1 MPKSKHQSMR
11 RSSVVLAI
19 TASVMVV
26 EILGGYAFNSMALL
40 ADGWHMGTHTLAI
53 GITVFAYYYAKKHA
67 TDQAFALGSW
77 KVEILGG
84 YTSAI
89 LLLVIAVAMAI
100 ESIERLIHPKNIE
113 YEYAIAIAIIGLVVN
128 AICAL
133 LLSHKDGHS
142 HHHHHHHRS
151 GSTHSAHHHDLN
163 LRSAYIHVLT
173 DALTSILAIVALL
186 CGLWVG
192 WHWMDAAMGIVGAIL
207 VSLWSKSLIRDTG
220 KVLLDRE
227 MDGAQIKQKR
237 EAIESVLDRFGE
249 SQRNI
254 RIWRIGGHEYAAM
267 IEATISDP
275 DTCKKDLEQLLAEMK
290 IKVRG
295 LSLKGI

>member
-1 MPKSKHQSMR
+1 MLQNEHQSMR
-11 RSSVVLAI
+11 RSAIVLAI
-19 TASVMVV
+19 TATVMVV

-67 TDQAFALGSW
+67 TNQAFALGSW

-113 YEYAIAIAIIGLVVN
+113 YEYAIAIAFIGLIVN

-142 HHHHHHHRS
+142 HHHHHRRPHNS
-151 GSTHSAHHHDLN
+151 HSAHHHDLN
-163 LRSAYIHVLT
+163 LRAAYIHVLT

-186 CGLWVG
+186 CGLWL
-192 WHWMDAAMGIVGAIL
+192 IL
-207 VSLWSKSLIRDTG
+207 R
-220 KVLLDRE
+220 
-227 MDGAQIKQKR
+227 QI
-237 EAIESVLDRFGE
+237 SCGFGQF
-249 SQRNI
+249 SN
-254 RIWRIGGHEYAAM
+254 
-267 IEATISDP
+267 
-275 DTCKKDLEQLLAEMK
+275 
-290 IKVRG
+290 
-295 LSLKGI
+295 

>member
-1 MPKSKHQSMR
+1 MR
-11 RSSVVLAI
+11 RSAVVLAI

-26 EILGGYAFNSMALL
+26 EILSGYAFNSMALL

-67 TDQAFALGSW
+67 TNQAFALGSW

-113 YEYAIAIAIIGLVVN
+113 YEYAIAIAFIGLIVN

-142 HHHHHHHRS
+142 HHHHHHRPRNS
-151 GSTHSAHHHDLN
+151 HSAHHHDLN
-163 LRSAYIHVLT
+163 LRAAYIHVLT

-186 CGLWVG
+186 CGLWLG
-192 WHWMDAAMGIVGAIL
+192 WQWMDAAMGVVGAIL
-207 VSLWSKSLIRDTG
+207 VSLWSRSLIRDTG

-227 MDGAQIKQKR
+227 MDGVQINRKR
-237 EAIESVLDRFGE
+237 EAIESVLDTFGAT
-249 SQRNI
+249 QRNI
-254 RIWRIGGHEYAAM
+254 RIWRIGGDEYAAM
-267 IEATISDP
+267 IEATMSDSEA
-275 DTCKKDLEQLLAEMK
+275 CKKNLDLLLTEIK
-290 IKVRG
+290 IEVRG
-295 LSLKGI
+295 LSLKNV

>member
-1 MPKSKHQSMR
+1 MR
-11 RSSVVLAI
+11 RSAIVLAI
-19 TASVMVV
+19 TAAVMVV

-67 TDQAFALGSW
+67 TDQAFALGRW

-100 ESIERLIHPKNIE
+100 ESIDRLLHPKNIE
-113 YEYAIAIAIIGLVVN
+113 YEYAIAIAFIGLAVN

-133 LLSHKDGHS
+133 LLSHKDGYTHHN
-142 HHHHHHHRS
+142 HHHHHVGKS
-151 GSTHSAHHHDLN
+151 HSAHHHDLN
-163 LRSAYIHVLT
+163 LRAAYIHVLT

-186 CGLWVG
+186 CGLWLG
-192 WHWMDAAMGIVGAIL
+192 WQWMDAAMGVVGAIL
-207 VSLWSKSLIRDTG
+207 VSLWSRSLIRDTG

-227 MDGAQIKQKR
+227 MDGVQIKRKR
-237 EAIESVLDRFGE
+237 EAIESVLDTFGAT
-249 SQRNI
+249 QRNI

-267 IEATISDP
+267 IEATMSDSEA
-275 DTCKKDLEQLLAEMK
+275 CKKNLDLLLTEIK
-290 IKVRG
+290 IEVRG
-295 LSLKGI
+295 LSLKNV

>member
-1 MPKSKHQSMR
+1 MPKSQHQSMR
-11 RSSVVLAI
+11 RSAVVLAI

-26 EILGGYAFNSMALL
+26 EILSGYAFNSMALL

-67 TDQAFALGSW
+67 TNQAFALGSW

-113 YEYAIAIAIIGLVVN
+113 YEYAIAIAFIGLIVN

-142 HHHHHHHRS
+142 HHHHHHRPRNS
-151 GSTHSAHHHDLN
+151 HSAHHHDLN
-163 LRSAYIHVLT
+163 LRAAYIHVLT

-186 CGLWVG
+186 CGLWLG
-192 WHWMDAAMGIVGAIL
+192 WQWMDATMGVVGAIL
-207 VSLWSKSLIRDTG
+207 VSLWSRSLIRDTG

-227 MDGAQIKQKR
+227 MDGVQINRKR
-237 EAIESVLDRFGE
+237 EAIESVLDTFGAT
-249 SQRNI
+249 QRNI
-254 RIWRIGGHEYAAM
+254 RIWRIGGDEYAAM
-267 IEATISDP
+267 IEATMSDSEA
-275 DTCKKDLEQLLAEMK
+275 CKKNLDLLLTEIK
-290 IKVRG
+290 IEVRG
-295 LSLKGI
+295 LSLKNV

>member
-1 MPKSKHQSMR
+1 MR
-11 RSSVVLAI
+11 RSVIVLAI
-19 TASVMVV
+19 TATVMVA

-100 ESIERLIHPKNIE
+100 ESIARLLHPKNIE
-113 YEYAIAIAIIGLVVN
+113 YEYAIAIAFIGLAVN

-133 LLSHKDGHS
+133 LLSHKDGHTHHN
-142 HHHHHHHRS
+142 HHHT
-151 GSTHSAHHHDLN
+151 GNTHSAHHHDLN
-163 LRSAYIHVLT
+163 LRAAYIHVLT
-173 DALTSILAIVALL
+173 DALTSLLAIVALL
-186 CGLWVG
+186 CGLWLG
-192 WHWMDAAMGIVGAIL
+192 WQWMDAAMGIVGAIL
-207 VSLWSKSLIRDTG
+207 VSLWSKALIRDTG

-227 MDGAQIKQKR
+227 MDGDQIKQKS
-237 EAIESVLDRFGE
+237 EAIETVLDRFGAT
-249 SQRNI
+249 QQNI

-267 IEATISDP
+267 IEATISDSL
-275 DTCKKDLEQLLAEMK
+275 TCKKDLDQLLAEMK
-290 IKVRG
+290 IEVRG
-295 LSLKGI
+295 LSLKNI

>member
-1 MPKSKHQSMR
+1 MR
-11 RSSVVLAI
+11 RSAIVLVI
-19 TASVMVV
+19 TATVMVV

-53 GITVFAYYYAKKHA
+53 GITVFAYYCAKKHA

-100 ESIERLIHPKNIE
+100 ESIDRLLHPKNIE
-113 YEYAIAIAIIGLVVN
+113 YEYAIAIAFIGLIVN

-133 LLSHKDGHS
+133 LLSHKDGHTHHNHHHN
-142 HHHHHHHRS
+142 HHHHHVGNS
-151 GSTHSAHHHDLN
+151 HSAHHHDLN
-163 LRSAYIHVLT
+163 LRAAYIHVLT
-173 DALTSILAIVALL
+173 DALTSILAIIALL
-186 CGLWVG
+186 CGLWLG
-192 WHWMDAAMGIVGAIL
+192 WQWMDAAMGIVGAIL
-207 VSLWSKSLIRDTG
+207 VSLWSRSLIRDTG

-227 MDGAQIKQKR
+227 MDGVQIKQKR
-237 EAIESVLDRFGE
+237 EVIESVLDSFGA
-249 SQRNI
+249 SHRNI

-267 IEATISDP
+267 IEASISDS
-275 DTCKKDLEQLLAEMK
+275 DTCKKDLDQLLAEMK
-290 IKVRG
+290 IEVRG
-295 LSLKGI
+295 LSLKKI

>member
-1 MPKSKHQSMR
+1 MR
-11 RSSVVLAI
+11 RSAVVLAI

-26 EILGGYAFNSMALL
+26 EILSGYAFNSMALL

-67 TDQAFALGSW
+67 TNQAFALGSW

-113 YEYAIAIAIIGLVVN
+113 YEYAIAIAFVGLIVN
-128 AICAL
+128 AVCAL

-142 HHHHHHHRS
+142 HPHHHHRPHN
-151 GSTHSAHHHDLN
+151 TDSAHHHDLN
-163 LRSAYIHVLT
+163 LRAAYIHVLT

-186 CGLWVG
+186 CGLWLS
-192 WHWMDAAMGIVGAIL
+192 WQWMDAAMGVVGAIL
-207 VSLWSKSLIRDTG
+207 VSLWSRSLIRDTG

-227 MDGAQIKQKR
+227 MDGVQINRKR
-237 EAIESVLDRFGE
+237 EAIESVLDTFGAT
-249 SQRNI
+249 QRNI
-254 RIWRIGGHEYAAM
+254 RIWRIGGDEYAAM
-267 IEATISDP
+267 IEATMSDSEA
-275 DTCKKDLEQLLAEMK
+275 CKKNLDLLLTEIK
-290 IKVRG
+290 IEVRG
-295 LSLKGI
+295 LSLKNV

>member
-1 MPKSKHQSMR
+1 MR
-11 RSSVVLAI
+11 RSAVVLAI

-26 EILGGYAFNSMALL
+26 EILSGYAFNSMALL

-67 TDQAFALGSW
+67 TNQAFALGSW

-113 YEYAIAIAIIGLVVN
+113 YEYAIAIAFIGLIVN

-142 HHHHHHHRS
+142 HHHHHHRPRNS
-151 GSTHSAHHHDLN
+151 HSAHHHDLN
-163 LRSAYIHVLT
+163 LRAAYIHVLT

-186 CGLWVG
+186 CGLWLG
-192 WHWMDAAMGIVGAIL
+192 WQWMDAAMGVVGAIL
-207 VSLWSKSLIRDTG
+207 VSLWSRSLIRDTG

-227 MDGAQIKQKR
+227 MDGVQIKRKR
-237 EAIESVLDRFGE
+237 EAIESVLDTFGAT
-249 SQRNI
+249 QRNI

-267 IEATISDP
+267 IEATMSDP
-275 DTCKKDLEQLLAEMK
+275 ESCKKNLDLLLAEIK
-290 IKVRG
+290 IEVRG
-295 LSLKGI
+295 LSLKNV

>member
-1 MPKSKHQSMR
+1 MR
-11 RSSVVLAI
+11 RSAIVLVI
-19 TASVMVV
+19 TATVMVV

-100 ESIERLIHPKNIE
+100 ESIDRLLHPKNIE
-113 YEYAIAIAIIGLVVN
+113 YEYAIAIAFIGLIVN

-133 LLSHKDGHS
+133 LLSHKDGHTHHN
-142 HHHHHHHRS
+142 HHHHNHVDNS
-151 GSTHSAHHHDLN
+151 YSAHHHDLN
-163 LRSAYIHVLT
+163 LRAAYIHVLT

-186 CGLWVG
+186 CGLWLG
-192 WHWMDAAMGIVGAIL
+192 WQWMDAAMGIVGAIL
-207 VSLWSKSLIRDTG
+207 VSLWSRSLIKDTG

-227 MDGAQIKQKR
+227 MDGAQIKRKR
-237 EAIESVLDRFGE
+237 EAIETVLDRFGE

-290 IKVRG
+290 IEVRG